1 MNRGWSKTIKTKGL
15 RPNLMVNRNELKM
28 KTWKGLGSLIQC
40 KLWLG
45 PKPLSL
51 NKRLDLMY
59 SKLIEKGK

>member
-1 MNRGWSKTIKTKGL
+1 
-15 RPNLMVNRNELKM
+15 MVNRNELKM

-45 PKPLSL
+45 PKPLPL

-59 SKLIEKGK
+59 SKLIGKVK